1 AAMLKCR
8 VVITRIGSP
17 LGCIHAQWAP
27 ASTASTAQA
36 DAVPPMRQRPAKLD
50 ADGQSF
56 VTDEKWNLSPAVIKL
71 MERRLLQEH
80 NPLALLKQRI
90 VNHMHKTYRKPGG
103 RSPTFAVCETEPRVV
118 STFDNFDSLL
128 TPADHVSR
136 RPSDTYYVNGEQCLR
151 AHTSAHQHKLL
162 RQGLDNFL
170 VVGDVYRRDEV
181 DATHYPCFHQM
192 EAVRLYSADELYQ
205 TRAGEDLPVFETV
218 PDAERKKEKQE
229 RHTED
234 AVKAL
239 EIRLKSTLE
248 DLSDALFGPECEKR
262 WVDAYF
268 PFTHPSYELEVKYEG
283 KWLEVLGCGIMEQK
297 LLESAGVTDK
307 VGWAFGIGLERIAMV
322 LYGVPD
328 IRLFWSRDSG
338 FLSQFEGKL
347 PEDDVKYRAISA
359 HPQVLFDIS
368 FWLPAGVEFD
378 DMKADV
384 CDVIRTSGG
393 ELIEQVKLTDEF
405 VNAKKGRKSQ
415 TYRIVYRSN
424 EKALAK
430 EEVNAVHKAIEREL
444 VEKFGVTMR

>member
-1 AAMLKCR
+1 MLNCR
-8 VVITRIGSP
+8 VALSRLAPPLVIF
-17 LGCIHAQWAP
+17 HHQAAHV
-27 ASTASTAQA
+27 STATVPQAETA
-36 DAVPPMRQRPAKLD
+36 PRKRPRPSKFD
-50 ADGQSF
+50 ADGQTF
-56 VTDEKWNLSPAVIKL
+56 VTDEKWNLSPAVISL
-71 MERRLLQEH
+71 MERRLLHEQQ

-90 VNHMHKTYRKPGG
+90 VNHFHKTYRKPGG
-103 RSPTFAVCETEPRVV
+103 RSPVFTVCESEPRVV
-118 STFDNFDSLL
+118 STFANFDSLL

-136 RPSDTYYVNGEQCLR
+136 RSSDTYYVNESHCLR
-151 AHTSAHQHKLL
+151 AHTSAHQHKLMV
-162 RQGLDNFL
+162 QGLDNFL
-170 VVGDVYRRDEV
+170 VIGDVYRRDEI

-205 TRAGEDLPVFETV
+205 TAGGEHLPLFEKN
-218 PDAERKKEKQE
+218 PDAERKNEKQE
-229 RHTED
+229 WHTVD
-234 AVKAL
+234 AAKAL

-248 DLSDALFGPECEKR
+248 ELSDTLFGPGCEKR

-328 IRLFWSRDSG
+328 IRLFWSHDSG
-338 FLSQFEGKL
+338 FLSQFETAK

-359 HPQVLFDIS
+359 HPQVLFDVS
-368 FWLPAGVEFD
+368 FWLPEGVGFD
-378 DMKADV
+378 DMRADV
-384 CDVIRTSGG
+384 CDVIRGVGG

-405 VNAKKGRKSQ
+405 VNAKKGKKSQ

-424 EKALAK
+424 EKALTK
-430 EEVNAVHKAIEREL
+430 EEVNIVHRGIEREL
-444 VEKFGVTMR
+444 IDKFGVTMR

>member
-1 AAMLKCR
+1 
-8 VVITRIGSP
+8 
-17 LGCIHAQWAP
+17 
-27 ASTASTAQA
+27 
-36 DAVPPMRQRPAKLD
+36 
-50 ADGQSF
+50 
-56 VTDEKWNLSPAVIKL
+56 
-71 MERRLLQEH
+71 
-80 NPLALLKQRI
+80 
-90 VNHMHKTYRKPGG
+90 
-103 RSPTFAVCETEPRVV
+103 
-118 STFDNFDSLL
+118 
-128 TPADHVSR
+128 
-136 RPSDTYYVNGEQCLR
+136 
-151 AHTSAHQHKLL
+151 AHTSAHQHHLMA
-162 RQGLDNFL
+162 RGLDNFL
-170 VVGDVYRRDEV
+170 VVGDVYRRDEI

-192 EAVRLYSADELYQ
+192 EAVRLYTPDELYQ
-205 TRAGEDLPVFETV
+205 TRAGEDLAVFQAV
-218 PDAERKKEKQE
+218 PDPERSKEKQE
-229 RHTED
+229 RHTVD

-248 DLSDALFGPECEKR
+248 DLSDTLFGTECEKR

-338 FLSQFEGKL
+338 FLSQFEGAK

-359 HPQVLFDIS
+359 HPQVLFDVS
-368 FWLPAGVEFD
+368 FWLPDGVGFD
-378 DMKADV
+378 DMRADV
-384 CDVIRTSGG
+384 CDVIRGTGG

-415 TYRIVYRSN
+415 TYRVVYRSN

-430 EEVNAVHKAIEREL
+430 EEVNVVHKAIEREL
-444 VEKFGVTMR
+444 VEKFGVSMR

>member
-1 AAMLKCR
+1 FAAMLNCR
-8 VVITRIGSP
+8 VVITRLASP
-17 LGCIHAQWAP
+17 LGCFQAAR
-27 ASTASTAQA
+27 ASTASAAQA
-36 DAVPPMRQRPAKLD
+36 DTAPPKRQRPAKFE

-56 VTDEKWNLSPAVIKL
+56 VTDDKWNLSPAVIKL
-71 MERRLLQEH
+71 MERRLLQEQK
-80 NPLALLKQRI
+80 NPLTLLKQRI
-90 VNHMHKTYRKPGG
+90 VNHFHGKYRKPGG
-103 RSPTFAVCETEPRVV
+103 RSPLYAVCEQEPRVV
-118 STFDNFDSLL
+118 STFANFDSLL
-128 TPADHVSR
+128 TPIDHVSR
-136 RPSDTYYVNGEQCLR
+136 RSSDTYYVNEGHCLR
-151 AHTSAHQHKLL
+151 AHTSAHQHKLMT
-162 RQGLDNFL
+162 QGLDNFL
-170 VVGDVYRRDEV
+170 VVGDVYRRDEI

-205 TRAGEDLPVFETV
+205 TRAGEELAVFEEI
-218 PDAERKKEKQE
+218 PDAERKPGKQE
-229 RHTED
+229 RHTVD

-338 FLSQFEGKL
+338 FLSQFEGLK
-347 PEDDVKYRAISA
+347 PEDDVKYKPISA

-368 FWLPAGVEFD
+368 FWLPAGVAFD
-378 DMKADV
+378 DMRADV
-384 CDVIRTSGG
+384 CDVIRGAGG
-393 ELIEQVKLTDEF
+393 ELIEQVKLSDEF
-405 VNAKKGRKSQ
+405 ENKKKGKNSQ

-424 EKALAK
+424 EKALSK
-430 EEVNAVHKAIEREL
+430 EEVNVVHKSIEREL